1 MVRFWANT
9 KIFRSHSLSIYF
21 RICLLGSLIAF
32 SITACSQPKNE
43 TIIIKAAEDP
53 LDGIRTVLDG
63 YVKGQP
69 IRSEASSFP
78 NYINDI
84 RKVSPEKADILEKGL
99 EELQKPGANVQSK
112 AKALLEKLK

>member
-1 MVRFWANT
+1 
-9 KIFRSHSLSIYF
+9 LSIYF

-99 EELQKPGANVQSK
+99 EELQKPGANVQDK

>member
-1 MVRFWANT
+1 MST
-9 KIFRSHSLSIYF
+9 YF

-99 EELQKPGANVQSK
+99 EELQKPGANVQGK

>member
-1 MVRFWANT
+1 M
-9 KIFRSHSLSIYF
+9 SIYF

-99 EELQKPGANVQSK
+99 EELQKPGANVQGK
-112 AKALLEKLK
+112 AKALLEKLE

>member
-1 MVRFWANT
+1 M
-9 KIFRSHSLSIYF
+9 SIYF

-43 TIIIKAAEDP
+43 TIIIKAAADP

-78 NYINDI
+78 DYINDI
-84 RKVSPEKADILEKGL
+84 KKVNPEKADILEKGL
-99 EELQKPGANVQSK
+99 EELQKPGVNVQSK

>member
-1 MVRFWANT
+1 MST
-9 KIFRSHSLSIYF
+9 YL
-21 RICLLGSLIAF
+21 RICLLGSLIAI
-32 SITACSQPKNE
+32 SITACSKPQNE

-63 YVKGQP
+63 YAKGQP
-69 IRSEASSFP
+69 LRSEASSFP

-84 RKVSPEKADILEKGL
+84 RKVNPEKADILEKGL
-99 EELQKPGANVQSK
+99 QELQKPGANVQSK

>member
-1 MVRFWANT
+1 
-9 KIFRSHSLSIYF
+9 LSIYF

-99 EELQKPGANVQSK
+99 EELQKPGANVQGK

>member
-1 MVRFWANT
+1 MST
-9 KIFRSHSLSIYF
+9 YL
-21 RICLLGSLIAF
+21 RICLFGSLIAF
-32 SITACSQPKNE
+32 SITACSQQQNE
-43 TIIIKAAEDP
+43 TIIVKAAADP

-84 RKVSPEKADILEKGL
+84 KKVNPEKAAVLEKGL